1 MKLWVLLF
9 LLFLLLGC
17 AYVFWHVWRIL
28 PLAAVW
34 KSVVLALM
42 AMCFAL
48 FIGNFIIGLDR
59 FPLPLARVMY
69 NVGNSTL
76 FILLYLFMLFLV
88 LDIASIAVHILHI
101 SLPVSSL
108 PFREGQGVGLKN
120 SLGGTLTVLG
130 IMLAFFVYGNIN
142 YRHKVR
148 VPMEI
153 DTKGRV
159 TRPLKLVL
167 MSDLHLGYHN
177 TRRDFAKWVDKVNAE
192 KPDLVLIAG
201 DIIDF
206 SIRPLL
212 EENVAE
218 EFHRLQAPVYACL
231 GNHEFYRGVQLAQQF
246 YKDAG
251 IHLLR
256 DSVVTLPDYG
266 NLTIIGRDDRMN
278 RGRKEITS
286 LTPYPSP
293 KGEGGFDTP
302 SVAEANQT
310 PLPLGD
316 WGLQSSHTG
325 GCGPTK
331 GSKSPFATEG
341 SVGGGFCLL
350 LDHQPYHLD
359 QTAEAGIDFQF
370 SGHTHYGQVWPIS
383 WIEDAIYE
391 CAYGPLTKGN
401 TQIYVTSGIG
411 IWGGKFRIGTQSEYV
426 VLTLK

>member
-1 MKLWVLLF
+1 MKLWVMLF
-9 LLFLLLGC
+9 LLLLLLGC

-48 FIGNFIIGLDR
+48 FIWNFIIGLDR

-88 LDIASIAVHILHI
+88 LDIGRLFHLV
-101 SLPVSSL
+101 PSS
-108 PFREGQGVGLKN
+108 FMKD
-120 SLGGTLTVLG
+120 SMTGTLTVLG

-231 GNHEFYRGVQLAQQF
+231 GNHEFYRGVQQAQQF
-246 YKDAG
+246 YNDAG

-293 KGEGGFDTP
+293 KGEGNP
-302 SVAEANQT
+302 SD
-310 PLPLGD
+310 LH
-316 WGLQSSHTG
+316 SSA
-325 GCGPTK
+325 P
-331 GSKSPFATEG
+331 SPFGEG
-341 SVGGGFCLL
+341 RGGADYKIL
-350 LDHQPYHLD
+350 LDHQPYLLE
-359 QTAEAGIDFQF
+359 QTEAAGIDFQF